1 MDDKH
6 HLMKRPAFFY
16 RAFFQALRNPARP
29 VFFQPWE
36 PAEPAISRGWNLIC
50 LLVLLAVTGHAQT
63 YDIRDVGTL
72 GGANSRAYDINAAG
86 WVVGEAE
93 SSNGT
98 LHAFLWTPT
107 NGMTDLGT
115 LGGEISRAYALN
127 DRGVVVGEAET
138 EDGRML
144 AFQWTAQAGMTN
156 LPLPEGMRESYAY
169 GNNNYGM
176 VAGAGDVGEGT
187 RALVWSVDGPRVPG
201 ALATNGSSLAHDVN
215 DFGDLVG
222 QAETG
227 EAGAFVSRAFSL
239 GSAGLHHSLGPTTG
253 ELSSA
258 ALAINAEGL
267 SAGFAELPGATH
279 AVLLDPTNGWT
290 DIDTLDSV
298 YSVAYGLN
306 GLGQAV
312 GLFVASHEDEDR
324 AFVYAAGHMVDL
336 NERVESEEPWLLI
349 EARAIND
356 AGQVVGY
363 GLRNTRER
371 AFLLVPRAG
380 SSNEQVRVQ
389 LVQPARGA
397 RFNEGEAA
405 TLEAQ
410 TEGMPGLHRVT
421 FFANGSILGSVT
433 SAPYR
438 LTWSDLS
445 AGSYDLVAAASDRQG
460 RVRRSPRVRMEV
472 SLGPAPRPAVVMVE
486 PDDGTA
492 LAAGSNLLLHAEARL
507 EEGEPASVTLRVNGS
522 NVFTEAGATATF
534 LWTAPTTGL
543 FTVTAV
549 AADENGGLGTSA
561 PVRVNVSEP

>member
-1 MDDKH
+1 
-6 HLMKRPAFFY
+6 MKRSALNFFFRRLEVAG
-16 RAFFQALRNPARP
+16 RAFY
-29 VFFQPWE
+29 
-36 PAEPAISRGWNLIC
+36 RGWNFFWLIA
-50 LLVLLAVTGHAQT
+50 LLTVRGSAQT
-63 YDIRDVGTL
+63 YDIRDLGTL

-93 SSNGT
+93 SSNGL
-98 LHAFLWTPT
+98 LHAFVWTPT

-115 LGGEISRAYALN
+115 LGGDISRAYSLN

-169 GNNNYGM
+169 GNNNYGV

-187 RALVWSVDGPRVPG
+187 RALVWSVDGPQVPG

-227 EAGAFVSRAFSL
+227 EAGAFVSRAFFL

-267 SAGFAELPGATH
+267 SAGFAELKGATH
-279 AVLLDPTNGWT
+279 AVVLDPTNGWR

-306 GLGQAV
+306 GMGQAV

-324 AFVYAAGHMVDL
+324 AFVYAEGQMADL

-356 AGQVVGY
+356 AGQIVGY

-371 AFLLVPRAG
+371 AYVLVPRTG
-380 SSNEQVRVQ
+380 SSNDQVRVE
-389 LVQPARGA
+389 LVQPERGA

-405 TLEAQ
+405 VLEARI
-410 TEGMPGLHRVT
+410 EGMPAVHRVT
-421 FFANGSILGSVT
+421 YFGNGSILGSVT

-460 RVRRSPRVRMEV
+460 RVRRSPRVRLEV
-472 SLGPAPRPAVVMVE
+472 ALGPAPKPAVVLVE

-507 EEGEPASVTLRVNGS
+507 EDGEPTSVTLRVDGS

-549 AADENGGLGTSA
+549 AANEAGGLGTSA
-561 PVRVNVSEP
+561 PVRINVSEP